1 MQTSNAGQN
10 FRSDE
15 PVWVL
20 LAELSLSDSL
30 SDHDR
35 GEEPTAGFLIQTS
48 QDWGI
53 SPESME
59 NRAGTLAGFAKEALA
74 RYEQG
79 RLEFPG
85 RIRIFC
91 QKKMIDDASLA
102 KAYSAVQTIDG
113 WGYFLIERGEDLPP
127 DSSATPHHDIDL
139 YLYREGK

>member
-1 MQTSNAGQN
+1 MQTSTAGQN

-20 LAELSLSDSL
+20 LAELSSGDSL

-35 GEEPTAGFLIQTS
+35 GEETTAGFLIQTS
-48 QDWGI
+48 QDLGI
-53 SPESME
+53 PPECME
-59 NRAGTLAGFAKEALA
+59 NMARTLAGFAREALA

-102 KAYSAVQTIDG
+102 KAYSGAQTIGG

-139 YLYREGK
+139 YLYKEGE

>member
-1 MQTSNAGQN
+1 MQTSNAKQAV
-10 FRSDE
+10 RSDE
-15 PVWVL
+15 PAWVL
-20 LAELSLSDSL
+20 LAELSLGDSL

-35 GEEPTAGFLIQTS
+35 REEPTPGFLIQTS
-48 QDWGI
+48 QDLGI
-53 SPESME
+53 SPECME
-59 NRAGTLAGFAKEALA
+59 NLARKLAGFAKEALT

-91 QKKMIDDASLA
+91 QNKMIDDASLA
-102 KAYSAVQTIDG
+102 KAYSGAQAIGG

-139 YLYREGK
+139 YLYQEGE